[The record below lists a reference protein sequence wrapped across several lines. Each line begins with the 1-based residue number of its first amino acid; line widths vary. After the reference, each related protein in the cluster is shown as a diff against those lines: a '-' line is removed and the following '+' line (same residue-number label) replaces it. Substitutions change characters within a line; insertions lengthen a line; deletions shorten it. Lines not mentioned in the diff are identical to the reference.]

1 MHTRKYYCDIL
12 GVEENAS
19 LDEIRKAYFKLSNL
33 YHPDKNKSTDAEEK
47 FKEINNAYEALK
59 NNNYSTYSNSNN
71 EEFNYYN
78 YESEYD
84 EEDTYDESKYSDNY
98 DNKDN
103 EEYNHQ
109 NYDENEYDNEQDEG
123 DYVIY
128 VSSFAEEN
136 YWINI
141 KNNYEKYDYNKNVKL
156 YLKFELSKD
165 SKKFNENYWGYDD
178 LHFNQFSIFNLVPE
192 SVFNSIVNKDKTFGL
207 YYLDFYKYLDLDQVY
222 IPYENEN
229 GYLFPFLQFL
239 NIKFNIFTP
248 PYDLIPKIFLAK
260 IKDVHL
266 FRNDLKL
273 YDWLNKLYE
282 ICKKIYSNYEYARK
296 QYHLE
301 ILPLYIK
308 PIDVP
313 IATLEELKYG
323 DLEEYNEYLKNP
335 DRKIDEYYPYKNQKD
350 IINYSWYHN
359 YIHSMLDINIKFYN
373 GKVINLDKMKDK
385 LIALE
390 ESVKNEHD
398 SWSNWRLLWNCKQ
411 LKIILKNEKMLYQY
425 LNFAFDDINVSQT
438 NNVVILTVDK
448 ELYSFNLLTKNK
460 VSLYSSPSYSN
471 SSSKTWQIIIYVL
484 LSIIASIL
492 GVVLPL
498 ILT

>member
-33 YHPDKNKSTDAEEK
+33 YHPDKNKNTNAEEK
-47 FKEINNAYEALK
+47 FKEIKNAYEALK

-98 DNKDN
+98 DDEDN

-109 NYDENEYDNEQDEG
+109 NYDENEYNNEQYEG

-136 YWINI
+136 YWTNI
-141 KNNYEKYDYNKNVKL
+141 KNNYERYDYDKYFKL
-156 YLKFELSKD
+156 YLKFELSSD
-165 SKKFNENYWGYDD
+165 SRKFNENYWSYDD
-178 LHFNQFSIFNLVPE
+178 LYLNQFSIFNLVPQE
-192 SVFNSIVNKDKTFGL
+192 IVDSIVNKDKTFGL

-229 GYLFPFLQFL
+229 GFLFPFLQFL

-266 FRNDLKL
+266 FRDDPKL

-282 ICKKIYSNYEYARK
+282 ICKKIYSNYQYAIK

-301 ILPLYIK
+301 IFPLYVK
-308 PIDVP
+308 PIDTT
-313 IATLEELKYG
+313 IATLEEWKYG
-323 DLEEYNEYLKNP
+323 DLDKYNEYLKNP
-335 DRKIDEYYPYKNQKD
+335 DAKINEFYPYKNQKD
-350 IINYSWYHN
+350 IINISWYHN
-359 YIHSMLDINIKFYN
+359 YIHSMLGVDIKFYD
-373 GKVINLDKMKDK
+373 GKITNLYEIKHK

-390 ESVKNEHD
+390 ERIKAEYD
-398 SWSNWRLLWNCKQ
+398 SWANWKLLWNCKQ
-411 LKIILKNEKMLYQY
+411 LEIILQNEKMLYQY
-425 LNFAFDDINVSQT
+425 VNFAFDGINVSKT
-438 NNVVILTVDK
+438 NNVVILTIDK
-448 ELYSFNLLTKNK
+448 ELYSFNLLTKRRVNFYGRK
-460 VSLYSSPSYSN
+460 SN
-471 SSSKTWQIIIYVL
+471 LSTKTGWIVFPII
-484 LSIIASIL
+484 SIIVSII
-492 GVVLPL
+492 V
-498 ILT
+498 ILVFRFAL